1 VFWLIIVEYWFVV
14 NSNWSIVVH
23 LFLFRRKINTCLLN
37 TLLLFVL
44 IQQMTMAK
52 AQAGVKNNL
61 RRLNKSIVRNGAN
74 HIVHVISFAL
84 ICFLIVYLWSKMS
97 RKWSFTG
104 VYFKSF
110 KCLTMIPTFVVY
122 NSFVIYFLYNI
133 SWSKQVGYVRRKN
146 IIWCLVVCKVV
157 HIP

>member
-1 VFWLIIVEYWFVV
+1 LIYCL
-14 NSNWSIVVH
+14 VH
-23 LFLFRRKINTCLLN
+23 HFHFRRKMYTCLLN

-44 IQQMTMAK
+44 IQQITMAK

-104 VYFKSF
+104 VYFSF
-110 KCLTMIPTFVVY
+110 VVDKISPPSPSNVSYWMIPTFVVY
-122 NSFVIYFLYNI
+122 NSFVINFLYNI
-133 SWSKQVGYVRRKN
+133 SWSKQVGFVLRGN
-146 IIWCLVVCKVV
+146 LIWCLVVCKVM